1 MQKVPYGISNFEML
15 VSNNY
20 FYMDRTPY
28 LELLEN
34 MSYRYLFFL
43 RPRKF
48 GKSLFL
54 SLLEYYYDLDKKDK
68 FESLFGQFYIGQQ
81 PTPMANQYLIL
92 QFDFSQIDT
101 SSFENTF
108 QGFLNNVK
116 VGASRFYGRYAQF
129 FSDVDRQRAKQYDFP
144 SKIIQDI
151 LERVELH
158 APNHK
163 IYLLIDE
170 YDHFANEILSFR
182 YDEFMTMVGKNGFV
196 RKFYEAI
203 KVGTQQGWID
213 RLFVTGV
220 SPITLDSLTSGFN
233 IATNVSLNL
242 RLDKMLGFT
251 EPEVITILKSV
262 GVAAQ
267 DLDHVL
273 ADLRDW
279 YNGYQFNEESKTKV
293 YNSNMVL
300 YFAAHYA
307 EFKQYPRELLDPNI
321 ASDYNKIRKSFKIQ
335 GCEKEHLIHLETLV
349 KTGEIRAKLTRLYDL
364 GKRFDDDD
372 FISLLFYQGII
383 TITGLTIGKVAF
395 QIPNYVI
402 KQLYF
407 QYFHQVI
414 LERSQLTQ
422 LKRAVDN
429 GVEALATN
437 GDLVPLVEY
446 TEKVLQELAVRDS
459 IRFDE
464 KYLKAIF
471 TAAVFNSGIYIIRN
485 EFEVK
490 VPIKAGHTGKGFVDL
505 LLLARQPYQPNFQA
519 VIEFKYIKKK
529 DAHQAESV
537 KQAAI
542 EQLEKYL
549 QQDDFLSK
557 LDKLKAFVVVFV
569 GYKGEI
575 VEVR

>member
-251 EPEVITILKSV
+251 EAEVITILKSV
-262 GVAAQ
+262 EVAAK

-372 FISLLFYQGII
+372 FISLLFY
-383 TITGLTIGKVAF
+383 
-395 QIPNYVI
+395 
-402 KQLYF
+402 
-407 QYFHQVI
+407 
-414 LERSQLTQ
+414 
-422 LKRAVDN
+422 
-429 GVEALATN
+429 
-437 GDLVPLVEY
+437 
-446 TEKVLQELAVRDS
+446 
-459 IRFDE
+459 
-464 KYLKAIF
+464 
-471 TAAVFNSGIYIIRN
+471 
-485 EFEVK
+485 
-490 VPIKAGHTGKGFVDL
+490 
-505 LLLARQPYQPNFQA
+505 
-519 VIEFKYIKKK
+519 
-529 DAHQAESV
+529 
-537 KQAAI
+537 
-542 EQLEKYL
+542 
-549 QQDDFLSK
+549 
-557 LDKLKAFVVVFV
+557 
-569 GYKGEI
+569 
-575 VEVR
+575 

>member
-68 FESLFGQFYIGQQ
+68 FDSLFGQFYIGQQ

-101 SSFENTF
+101 SSFENTLH
-108 QGFLNNVK
+108 GFLNNVRI
-116 VGASRFYGRYAQF
+116 GAARFFGRYTQF
-129 FSDVDRQRAKQYDFP
+129 FTEEDEKKIDQYDFP
-144 SKIIQDI
+144 AQVIQYV
-151 LERVELH
+151 LERVEKK
-158 APNHK
+158 ASNHQ

-251 EPEVITILKSV
+251 EAEVINVLESV

-279 YNGYQFNEESKTKV
+279 YNGYQFNEESQTKV

-321 ASDYNKIRKSFKIQ
+321 ASDYNKIRKSFKIK
-335 GCEKEHLIHLETLV
+335 GREKEHLVHLETLV
-349 KTGEIRAKLTRLYDL
+349 ETGEIRARLTRLYDL
-364 GKRFDDDD
+364 DKRFDDDD
-372 FISLLFYQGII
+372 FVSLLFYQGII
-383 TITGLTIGKVAF
+383 TI
-395 QIPNYVI
+395 
-402 KQLYF
+402 
-407 QYFHQVI
+407 
-414 LERSQLTQ
+414 
-422 LKRAVDN
+422 D
-429 GVEALATN
+429 
-437 GDLVPLVEY
+437 
-446 TEKVLQELAVRDS
+446 
-459 IRFDE
+459 
-464 KYLKAIF
+464 
-471 TAAVFNSGIYIIRN
+471 RN
-485 EFEVK
+485 EFDGNV
-490 VPIKAGHTGKGFVDL
+490 
-505 LLLARQPYQPNFQA
+505 
-519 VIEFKYIKKK
+519 FKMP
-529 DAHQAESV
+529 
-537 KQAAI
+537 
-542 EQLEKYL
+542 
-549 QQDDFLSK
+549 
-557 LDKLKAFVVVFV
+557 
-569 GYKGEI
+569 
-575 VEVR
+575 

>member
-1 MQKVPYGISNFEML
+1 
-15 VSNNY
+15 
-20 FYMDRTPY
+20 
-28 LELLEN
+28 
-34 MSYRYLFFL
+34 
-43 RPRKF
+43 
-48 GKSLFL
+48 
-54 SLLEYYYDLDKKDK
+54 
-68 FESLFGQFYIGQQ
+68 
-81 PTPMANQYLIL
+81 
-92 QFDFSQIDT
+92 
-101 SSFENTF
+101 
-108 QGFLNNVK
+108 
-116 VGASRFYGRYAQF
+116 
-129 FSDVDRQRAKQYDFP
+129 
-144 SKIIQDI
+144 
-151 LERVELH
+151 
-158 APNHK
+158 
-163 IYLLIDE
+163 LLIDE

-233 IATNVSLNL
+233 IATNVSLDIELNE
-242 RLDKMLGFT
+242 MLGFT
-251 EPEVITILKSV
+251 EAEVINILKSV
-262 GVAAQ
+262 EVAEENLN
-267 DLDHVL
+267 DIL

-279 YNGYQFNEESKTKV
+279 YNGYRFNEDAQIKV

-300 YFAAHYA
+300 YFAADYA
-307 EFKQYPRELLDPNI
+307 RSERYPRELLDPNI

-335 GCEKEHLIHLETLV
+335 GREKEHLVHLETLV

-383 TITGLTIGKVAF
+383 TITRLTIGKVIF

-414 LERSQLTQ
+414 LELSQLTQ

-429 GVEALATN
+429 SVEALAIN

-505 LLLARQPYQPNFQA
+505 LLLERQPYPPNFQA
-519 VIEFKYIKKK
+519 VIEFKYLKKK
-529 DAHQAESV
+529 DAKKAESV

-542 EQLEKYL
+542 EQLENYL